1 MTSTPSTRGPRLG
14 LEPGTAVERIVV
26 PVTAET
32 GHDRGIEVA
41 TTWATRWNLPILL
54 VAVDTT
60 GSGEA
65 EIHLTRT
72 RERLGAA
79 NPFPVSSRVLG
90 GTGVASAVAS
100 VLTAGDLVVMS
111 SAGSPSGLPGPSHAW
126 ALVQAA
132 TGHPVLLVGP
142 NAATPTLDGPVVV
155 GLDGSD
161 LAEQALPA
169 AAALAAALGTRL
181 WLAEAVPTA
190 VVAQAEHL
198 REQGERVS
206 TSAYLRDTA
215 AQVAS
220 GAWDTLGHHLVATE
234 AGVPAEVGAAGGDP
248 GERVGWELV
257 QSDHP
262 AEALAGFAAERR
274 AAALVLSTHGRSGLR
289 ADVFGST
296 ALEAVARSSVPVLV
310 IRPGTADEP
319 TLTA

>member
-1 MTSTPSTRGPRLG
+1 MTSTPSTRAPRLG
-14 LEPGTAVERIVV
+14 LEPGITVERIVV
-26 PVTAET
+26 PVPADT
-32 GHDRGIEVA
+32 GHDRGIEAA
-41 TTWATRWNLPILL
+41 TVWAARWNLPILL
-54 VAVDTT
+54 VAVDAA

-65 EIHLTRT
+65 EVHLTRT
-72 RERLGAA
+72 RERLATA
-79 NPFPVSSRVLG
+79 NPFPVTSQVLE
-90 GTGVASAVAS
+90 GTDVATAVAA

-126 ALVQAA
+126 ALIQAA

-142 NAATPTLDGPVVV
+142 QATVALDGPVVV

-169 AAALAAALGTRL
+169 ATALAAALGTRL
-181 WLAEAVPTA
+181 WLAQAVPTA
-190 VVAQAEHL
+190 AVAQAEHL
-198 REQGERVS
+198 REEGEHVS

-220 GAWDTLGHHLVATE
+220 GAWDTLGHHLVGVAVDAT
-234 AGVPAEVGAAGGDP
+234 ADP

-262 AEALAGFAAERR
+262 AEALAAFAAERR

-289 ADVFGST
+289 ADVIGST

-310 IRPGTADEP
+310 MRPAIGEEAA
-319 TLTA
+319 LTA